1 MSVLGIFIVV
11 LVCLTLLGGL
21 VLLCVHNVQQN
32 RRVDALQRQ
41 LSVFVDTSI
50 NVARCVDAM
59 KHNGAGRGNGS
70 VGSRRWLLSEA
81 RHRQTGGSKVT
92 DIVKTLALSQDEA
105 RLLRSWERVAQ

>member
-1 MSVLGIFIVV
+1 MSVLGVFIVV
-11 LVCLTLLGGL
+11 IVSLVLLGGL
-21 VLLCVHNVQQN
+21 VLLYMNNVQQN
-32 RRVDALQRQ
+32 RRIDALQQQ

-50 NVARCVDAM
+50 DVARCVDEM
-59 KHNGAGRGNGS
+59 KHNGVDRGNSS

-105 RLLRSWERVAQ
+105 RLLRSWERVAH